1 MAAVCK
7 SKGNP
12 KRTITAVEQEK
23 KSQKKMN
30 AVPKIVSDKQI
41 FFCCCFFLKG
51 WKG

>member
-23 KSQKKMN
+23 KMPKEKMN
-30 AVPKIVSDKQI
+30 KQM
-41 FFCCCFFLKG
+41 CQE
-51 WKG
+51 